1 MNEYHEDMQYV
12 CSGVFCD
19 YCKKQIYE
27 DGFRIYL
34 KYEDQ
39 DYHRGDYYTSEDHFD
54 LCDDCKQKIHTTLSV
69 SNDMKSISKIFP
81 KENYIEYRFR
91 RIKIHKHPIEPM
103 FKYEIEERL
112 V

>member
-1 MNEYHEDMQYV
+1 MQDYYDISHE

-34 KYEDQ
+34 KFEFE
-39 DYHRGDYYTSEDHFD
+39 DYHRGDLDESEDHYE
-54 LCDDCKQKIHTTLSV
+54 LCDECKEKIHTTLAV
-69 SNDMKSISKIFP
+69 TNDMKSIRKIFP
-81 KENYIEYRFR
+81 KEEYKEYRFR